1 MIKIKLSNDYAH
13 RLIKIKATILIKQC
27 LNKMEIKTT
36 LIKNNFHI
44 IESILHQKKQVFKI
58 ENIHELR
65 VELKKLNLLFSI
77 IKASDNRLKYKTQI
91 NHLKQIFK
99 QAGKIR
105 ELQLVILQLNIWK
118 EKFTIS
124 KLISIKNIELEKAKL
139 AFIKLNKVSIHH
151 KHIEQEI
158 VSQLEKSNNSNK
170 FLQKI
175 KSNINNAFDE
185 IMKMK
190 LEKEVQI
197 DIKEL
202 ALHKL
207 RINIKK
213 LVNYFKVYNEVENE
227 NQIDK
232 LVELNNQLGEWHD
245 LVVLKLHLLE
255 YIQNNP
261 KTKNQTVDAASIIWG
276 NQQKINAFERLILAK
291 IYLINQV

>member
-1 MIKIKLSNDYAH
+1 
-13 RLIKIKATILIKQC
+13 
-27 LNKMEIKTT
+27 MEIKTT